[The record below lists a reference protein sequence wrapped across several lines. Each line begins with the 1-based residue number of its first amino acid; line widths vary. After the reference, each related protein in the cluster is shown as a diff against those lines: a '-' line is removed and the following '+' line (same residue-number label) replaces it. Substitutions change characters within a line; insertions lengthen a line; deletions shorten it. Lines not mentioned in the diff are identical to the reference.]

1 MRHSGDPDDYGLPRV
16 DVVVPDDAREL
27 DRDIVAYRREER
39 RQRRRAR
46 WRRLTSPI
54 TRFGLAAPFIAGAL
68 MIALISGT
76 LITVFGPEPV
86 PQATGRPIADRP
98 SARPGQI
105 GGVLPDGLVVVP
117 GHRKRL
123 IDLRPAVILIVPP
136 SCRCESTVNE
146 LSRQA
151 HEYRI
156 GLYLVADQRGAA
168 TVSAEQRTKEMRD
181 LAGAARYGVAI
192 VAEDT
197 KAVLATSYQATG
209 LTAVL
214 VHADGVVDDVL
225 RGVPPQPRLERRLEQ
240 LQS

>member
-16 DVVVPDDAREL
+16 DIVVPDDAREL

-39 RQRRRAR
+39 RRRRRAR
-46 WRRLTSPI
+46 WRRLVGPL

-68 MIALISGT
+68 LIALVSGT
-76 LITVFGPEPV
+76 LITMFGPEPA
-86 PQATGRPIADRP
+86 PRATGRPVADRP
-98 SARPGQI
+98 SAAPGQI
-105 GGVLPDGLVVVP
+105 GGVLPDGQVVVP

-123 IDLRPAVILIVPP
+123 IDLRPALILVVPP
-136 SCRCESTVNE
+136 RCRCESTVNE

-168 TVSAEQRTKEMRD
+168 VPAEQRTKEMRE

-192 VAEDT
+192 VAEDG
-197 KAVLATSYQATG
+197 KAVLATTYQAAG

-225 RGVPPQPRLERRLEQ
+225 RGLSAPPRLERRLEQ